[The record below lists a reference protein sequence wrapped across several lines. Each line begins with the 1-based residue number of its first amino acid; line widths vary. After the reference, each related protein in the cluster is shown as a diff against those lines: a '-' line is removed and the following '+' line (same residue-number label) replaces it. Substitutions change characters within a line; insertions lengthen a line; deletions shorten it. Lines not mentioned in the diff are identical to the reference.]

1 MSEPITT
8 IVRFEQINHNAK
20 SRWLELTKRMEE
32 NSKDESSSSEGIPM
46 GNILFESNEDSKPDV
61 LDYDWSYENLGAS
74 WAFITHF
81 DEEGLNIESKNEPPL
96 KGIRSLISKLT
107 KYDPKILT
115 TIEFEDFWK
124 GNLGSISLIAQEGCK
139 TFIDETFTDEEWIEL
154 VEETYDLEL
163 MDKWCSSS
171 CEWEDEESED
181 VWRDKMF
188 EAIGDF
194 RKEEFKKFTSL
205 SESEKEEEYFQ
216 FYDQFYE

>member
-8 IVRFEQINHNAK
+8 IVRFEKINHNAE
-20 SRWLELTKRMEE
+20 SRWLELTKRLEE

-61 LDYDWSYENLGAS
+61 LDYDWSFKNLGAS
-74 WAFITHF
+74 WAFVNHF

-96 KGIRSLISKLT
+96 KGIRWLISELT
-107 KYDPKILT
+107 KYDSKILT

-163 MDKWCSSS
+163 MDKWDSSS

-181 VWRDKMF
+181 IWNDKMF

-194 RKEEFKKFTSL
+194 RKEEFNKFTSL
-205 SESEKEEEYFQ
+205 SESEKEEKYFR
-216 FYDQFYE
+216 FYK

>member
-1 MSEPITT
+1 MSETITT

-20 SRWLELTKRMEE
+20 SRWLELTKRMEK
-32 NSKDESSSSEGIPM
+32 NSKEESSCSEGIPM
-46 GNILFESNEDSKPDV
+46 GNFLFDSNEDSKNDV
-61 LDYDWSYENLGAS
+61 LDYKLSDDNLGAS
-74 WAFITHF
+74 WAFVTHF
-81 DEEGLNIESKNEPPL
+81 DELGLNIESKNEPPL
-96 KGIRSLISKLT
+96 KGIRWLISELT
-107 KYDPKILT
+107 KYDPQILT

-163 MDKWCSSS
+163 MDKWDSSS

-181 VWRDKMF
+181 IWNDKMF

-194 RKEEFKKFTSL
+194 RKEEFNKFTSL
-205 SESEKEEEYFQ
+205 SESEKEEKYFR
-216 FYDQFYE
+216 FYK

>member
-1 MSEPITT
+1 MSESITT

-20 SRWLELTKRMEE
+20 LRWLELTKRMEE
-32 NSKDESSSSEGIPM
+32 NSKDESSCSEGIPM
-46 GNILFESNEDSKPDV
+46 GNFLFDSNEDSETDV
-61 LDYDWSYENLGAS
+61 LDYKWSDNNLGAS
-74 WAFITHF
+74 WAFVTHF

-96 KGIRSLISKLT
+96 KGIRWLIFELT

-154 VEETYDLEL
+154 VDETYDLVL
-163 MDKWCSSS
+163 MDKWDSNT

-181 VWRDKMF
+181 AWNDKMF

-194 RKEEFKKFTSL
+194 RKEEFNKFTSL
-205 SESEKEEEYFQ
+205 SESEKEEKYFR
-216 FYDQFYE
+216 FYK